1 MKRNV
6 QPELRAAGG
15 GGGIPVDAGCR
26 PPPVYCRLW
35 GGQLQFRTIWRSQPT
50 PVSGTLNVHS
60 PQYNAMRERRN
71 VFARDFH
78 IPGEIHN
85 SGPPS
90 MPGL

>member
-6 QPELRAAGG
+6 QPELRAGGG

-26 PPPVYCRLW
+26 PPPGYCRLW
-35 GGQLQFRTIWRSQPT
+35 GGQLQFRTIWRSQTDPRFRY
-50 PVSGTLNVHS
+50 SQRAQ
-60 PQYNAMRERRN
+60 PQYNAMRARRN

-78 IPGEIHN
+78 ILSEIHN